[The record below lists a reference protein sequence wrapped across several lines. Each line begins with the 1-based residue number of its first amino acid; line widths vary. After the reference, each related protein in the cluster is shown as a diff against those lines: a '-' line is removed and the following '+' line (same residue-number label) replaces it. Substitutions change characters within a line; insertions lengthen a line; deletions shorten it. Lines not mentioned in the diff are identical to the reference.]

1 MAFTT
6 INKSSDYFNTVL
18 YQSNNGSAQ
27 SITGVNFQPDFLWV
41 KDRTA
46 GGGHVLVDAVRGST
60 KMLSSNSTSVEVT
73 RSDQVTSF
81 DSNGF
86 SLGADSGGFIN
97 YSTNN
102 NVSWNWKANGTGSSN
117 TDGSITSTV
126 SVNTTSGFSI
136 VKYTGNG
143 LAGATI
149 GHGLGAVPKMT
160 IIKSMTAGEDWI
172 IPPLNDPTNYIVLNS
187 TGADGNGIGP
197 FNNTA
202 ATSSVFSV
210 GTWGTTNGNSQT
222 LIAYCFA
229 DVQGFSK
236 IGSYIGNGN
245 ATTPTF
251 TYLGFKPAFV
261 LIKNLSQADAWF
273 LHDSKRDG
281 FNDDN
286 EYLRPNLTDADS
298 SGINRIR
305 LLSNGFSVPTTDKS
319 HNVNGNNYLY
329 MAFAEAPLVGTN
341 NVPANAR

>member
-1 MAFTT
+1 MAYTTIPKSSAHFTPTAFTGT
-6 INKSSDYFNTVL
+6 QPNTQTVT
-18 YQSNNGSAQ
+18 
-27 SITGVNFQPDFLWV
+27 TGTFQPDFTWFKSRFQAQAHMLF
-41 KDRTA
+41 
-46 GGGHVLVDAVRGST
+46 DAVRGAG
-60 KMLSSNSTSVEVT
+60 KL
-73 RSDQVTSF
+73 
-81 DSNGF
+81 
-86 SLGADSGGFIN
+86 LA
-97 YSTNN
+97 TNN
-102 NVSWNWKANGTGSSN
+102 VNAQGTNTGYQSAWTSTGVTVGNSAETNGAGNMVVWSWKANGAGSSN

-126 SVNTTSGFSI
+126 SANTTSGFSI

-143 LAGATI
+143 TAGATI

-172 IPPLNDPTNYIVLNS
+172 IPPLNDPTKYVVLNS
-187 TGADGNGIGP
+187 TGVGGNGVGP

-261 LIKNLSQADAWF
+261 LIKNTTQADAWF

-286 EYLRPNLTDADS
+286 EYLRPNLTDAES

-329 MAFAEAPLVGTN
+329 MAFAEEPLVSTNGT
-341 NVPANAR
+341 PATAR